1 MFTVTES
8 IDAKS
13 LSKIIGKLRIV
24 AVNEEIAIED
34 WQASSMDGNVYGHSH
49 EKRVGSG
56 SKKYLLIS

>member
-24 AVNEEIAIED
+24 AVNEEIAVED
-34 WQASSMDGNVYGHSH
+34 WQASSTDGNVYGHPH
-49 EKRVGSG
+49 GKGIGSG
-56 SKKYLLIS
+56 SNKYLLIS